1 MPNSNGVIVAEPEPI
16 ALDWTAT
23 ALVIIDM
30 QRDFMEPGGFGETL
44 GNDVSQLA
52 RAVKPIAAV
61 LAAARAMGMLVVHTR
76 EGHLPDLSDAPPAKV
91 ERGAP
96 SLRIGDPG
104 PMGRI
109 LIRGEAGHDI
119 IPALYPLDS
128 EIVIDKPGKGAFYA
142 TELGETL
149 QKYGIENLLVC
160 GVTTEVCVNTTVR
173 EANDRGY
180 RCVVIS
186 DGCASYFP
194 EFHEM
199 GLKMIK
205 AQGGIFGWVADSISG
220 SESNANGDIEQTEGG
235 SITMSMSGAVAK
247 PGFKPDLWT
256 PGDWNA
262 FFGFGT
268 NILVNML
275 VLTGLLRFVLK
286 MPDSLVFGRILPA
299 LGLMMCLSTFY
310 YAFLAYRL
318 AQRTGRT
325 DVCAL
330 PSGVSVPHMFI
341 VTFVI
346 MLPITLK
353 TGDPMKGWSAGL
365 VWVFFQSFILMIG
378 GFVAP
383 YIRKITPRAAL
394 LGTLAGVSVTF
405 ISMRPALEMFMT
417 PQIGLICFAI
427 ILVSW
432 FGGVKYPRGIPAGL
446 VAIAAGM
453 LIAWGSNL
461 FGLGLGGLSGKGIGD
476 AFASFGFSVPIPAVG
491 QVFSGFEFL
500 GVILV
505 TAIPF
510 GIYDLVEAMDN
521 VESAEAAGDEY
532 PTTRVLTAD
541 GIVSL
546 IGCLM
551 GNPFINAVY
560 IGHPGWKAMGGRIGY
575 SAATG
580 IMVIVLSWFGVISVL
595 LALVPVVAISPI
607 LLYIGMLIAA
617 QAFQT
622 TPLKHAPAIGLA
634 FTPHLAAWAKLQV
647 DTAMGATLTAAQ
659 SVGGLTADKAAEVKA
674 AAIASLPQGGVLYR
688 GLEVMGGGSILAG
701 LVLGAI
707 GVFVIERDFVKASA
721 FALAG
726 AVLTYFG
733 FMHGEAVGIGGGFGV
748 TPAVALAYAVIA
760 GGLYALGKY
769 GATEHYAAHP
779 EMSAAPAE

>member
-1 MPNSNGVIVAEPEPI
+1 MS
-16 ALDWTAT
+16 T
-23 ALVIIDM
+23 
-30 QRDFMEPGGFGETL
+30 
-44 GNDVSQLA
+44 
-52 RAVKPIAAV
+52 
-61 LAAARAMGMLVVHTR
+61 
-76 EGHLPDLSDAPPAKV
+76 
-91 ERGAP
+91 
-96 SLRIGDPG
+96 
-104 PMGRI
+104 
-109 LIRGEAGHDI
+109 
-119 IPALYPLDS
+119 
-128 EIVIDKPGKGAFYA
+128 
-142 TELGETL
+142 
-149 QKYGIENLLVC
+149 
-160 GVTTEVCVNTTVR
+160 
-173 EANDRGY
+173 
-180 RCVVIS
+180 
-186 DGCASYFP
+186 
-194 EFHEM
+194 
-199 GLKMIK
+199 
-205 AQGGIFGWVADSISG
+205 SISAG
-220 SESNANGDIEQTEGG
+220 KS
-235 SITMSMSGAVAK
+235 
-247 PGFKPDLWT
+247 GFKPALWT

-310 YAFLAYRL
+310 YAWLAYRL
-318 AQRTGRT
+318 AQKTGRT

-353 TGDPMKGWSAGL
+353 TGDPMKGWAAGL

-378 GFVAP
+378 GFIAP
-383 YIRKITPRAAL
+383 VIRRITPRAAL

-405 ISMRPALEMFMT
+405 ISMRPALEIYMT
-417 PQIGLICFAI
+417 PQIGIICFAI

-432 FGGVKYPRGIPAGL
+432 FGGVKYLKGIPAGL

-453 LIAWGSNL
+453 LIAWGSTL
-461 FGLGLGGLSGKGIGD
+461 FGFGIGGLSAKGLGD
-476 AFASFGFSVPIPAVG
+476 AFASFGFSVPLPAVG

-500 GVILV
+500 GIILV

-580 IMVIVLSWFGVISVL
+580 IMVVVLSWFGIISVM

-607 LLYIGMLIAA
+607 LLYIGMLIGA

-622 TPLKHAPAIGLA
+622 TPMKHAPAVVVAL
-634 FTPHLAAWAKLQV
+634 TPHLAAWAKLQV
-647 DTAMGATLTAAQ
+647 DTMLGATVVAAQ
-659 SVGGLTADKAAEVKA
+659 AVGGLAGDKVGEVKA
-674 AAIASLPQGGVLYR
+674 AALASLPQQGVLYH
-688 GLEVMGGGSILAG
+688 GLEVMGGGSIIAG
-701 LVLGAI
+701 LILGAI
-707 GVFVIERDFVKASA
+707 AVFIIERDFVKASA

-733 FMHGEAVGIGGGFGV
+733 FMHGEAVGVGGGYGV
-748 TPAVALAYAVIA
+748 TPGVALAYAVIA
-760 GGLYALGKY
+760 AGFFAVGKY
-769 GATEHYAAHP
+769 GTSTSYMPQHDLP
-779 EMSAAPAE
+779 IAAPAE

>member
-1 MPNSNGVIVAEPEPI
+1 M
-16 ALDWTAT
+16 
-23 ALVIIDM
+23 
-30 QRDFMEPGGFGETL
+30 
-44 GNDVSQLA
+44 
-52 RAVKPIAAV
+52 
-61 LAAARAMGMLVVHTR
+61 
-76 EGHLPDLSDAPPAKV
+76 
-91 ERGAP
+91 
-96 SLRIGDPG
+96 
-104 PMGRI
+104 
-109 LIRGEAGHDI
+109 
-119 IPALYPLDS
+119 
-128 EIVIDKPGKGAFYA
+128 
-142 TELGETL
+142 
-149 QKYGIENLLVC
+149 C

-180 RCVVIS
+180 RCVVIA

-205 AQGGIFGWVADSISG
+205 AQGGIFGWVADSAGNSRGDDDGDFWQTGSG
-220 SESNANGDIEQTEGG
+220 G
-235 SITMSMSGAVAK
+235 ITMSTATTAGK
-247 PGFKPDLWT
+247 GDFKPALWT

-299 LGLMMCLSTFY
+299 LGLMMCLSTMY
-310 YAFLAYRL
+310 YAWLAYRL
-318 AQRTGRT
+318 AQKTGRN

-353 TGDPMKGWSAGL
+353 TGDPVKGWSAGL

-378 GFVAP
+378 GFIAP

-405 ISMRPALEMFMT
+405 ISMRPALEMYMT
-417 PQIGLICFAI
+417 PQIGLVCFAI
-427 ILVSW
+427 ILASW
-432 FGGVKYPRGIPAGL
+432 FGGVRYPKGIPAGL

-461 FGLGLGGLSGKGIGD
+461 FGLGLGGMSLKGLGD
-476 AFASFGFSVPIPAVG
+476 AFANFGFSVPIPAIG
-491 QVFSGFEFL
+491 HVFSGFEFL
-500 GVILV
+500 GIILV

-521 VESAEAAGDEY
+521 VESAEAAGDDY

-541 GIVSL
+541 GVVSL

-580 IMVIVLSWFGVISVL
+580 IMVMRAVVVRHHLGAAGAGAGGRDLADPALHRHADRRAGVPDH
-595 LALVPVVAISPI
+595 AGQACAGDRAGA
-607 LLYIGMLIAA
+607 YAA
-617 QAFQT
+617 SGGLGQAADRH
-622 TPLKHAPAIGLA
+622 HAGLDA
-634 FTPHLAAWAKLQV
+634 VSRAK
-647 DTAMGATLTAAQ
+647 
-659 SVGGLTADKAAEVKA
+659 VGGLAADKAGEVKA
-674 AAIASLPQGGVLYR
+674 AAIAALPQQGVLYH
-688 GLEVMGGGSILAG
+688 GLEVMGGGSILTG

-707 GVFVIERDFVKASA
+707 GVFVIERDFVKAAA

-733 FMHGEAVGIGGGFGV
+733 FMHGEAVGIGGGLGV
-748 TPAVALAYAVIA
+748 TPAVALAYAVVA
-760 GGLYALGKY
+760 AMFYGLAKSE
-769 GATEHYAAHP
+769 AVSVSHAETP
-779 EMSAAPAE
+779 VAAPAE

>member
-1 MPNSNGVIVAEPEPI
+1 MS
-16 ALDWTAT
+16 
-23 ALVIIDM
+23 
-30 QRDFMEPGGFGETL
+30 
-44 GNDVSQLA
+44 
-52 RAVKPIAAV
+52 AAIST
-61 LAAARAMGMLVVHTR
+61 GK
-76 EGHLPDLSDAPPAKV
+76 SD
-91 ERGAP
+91 
-96 SLRIGDPG
+96 
-104 PMGRI
+104 
-109 LIRGEAGHDI
+109 
-119 IPALYPLDS
+119 
-128 EIVIDKPGKGAFYA
+128 
-142 TELGETL
+142 
-149 QKYGIENLLVC
+149 
-160 GVTTEVCVNTTVR
+160 
-173 EANDRGY
+173 
-180 RCVVIS
+180 
-186 DGCASYFP
+186 
-194 EFHEM
+194 
-199 GLKMIK
+199 
-205 AQGGIFGWVADSISG
+205 
-220 SESNANGDIEQTEGG
+220 
-235 SITMSMSGAVAK
+235 
-247 PGFKPDLWT
+247 FKPAFWT

-310 YAFLAYRL
+310 YAWLAYRL
-318 AQRTGRT
+318 AQKTGRT

-346 MLPITLK
+346 MLPVTLK

-378 GFVAP
+378 GFIAP

-405 ISMRPALEMFMT
+405 ISMRPALEMYMT

-432 FGGVKYPRGIPAGL
+432 FGGVKYLKGIPAGL

-453 LIAWGSNL
+453 IIAWGSNL
-461 FGLGLGGLSGKGIGD
+461 FGLGIGGLSLKGLGD
-476 AFASFGFSVPIPAVG
+476 AFANFGFSVPLPAVG
-491 QVFSGFEFL
+491 YVFSGFEFL

-510 GIYDLVEAMDN
+510 GIYDLVEALDN

-541 GIVSL
+541 GVVSL

-580 IMVIVLSWFGVISVL
+580 IMVIILSWFGIVSVM

-607 LLYIGMLIAA
+607 LLYIGMLIGA

-622 TPLKHAPAIGLA
+622 TPVKHAPAVVVAL
-634 FTPHLAAWAKLQV
+634 TPHLAAWAKLQV
-647 DTAMGATLTAAQ
+647 DTMLGATVTAAQ
-659 SVGGLTADKAAEVKA
+659 TVGGLAPDKVGDVKA
-674 AAIASLPQGGVLYR
+674 AALASLPQQGVLYH
-688 GLEVMGGGSILAG
+688 GLEVMGGGSIIAG
-701 LVLGAI
+701 LILGAI
-707 GVFVIERDFVKASA
+707 AVFIIERDFVKASA
-721 FALAG
+721 FSLAG

-733 FMHGEAVGIGGGFGV
+733 FMHGEAVGVGGGLGV
-748 TPAVALAYAVIA
+748 TPGVALAYAVIA
-760 GGLYALGKY
+760 AGFFAVGKY
-769 GATEHYAAHP
+769 GTSTSYMPQHDLP
-779 EMSAAPAE
+779 IAAPAE